1 MRDHA
6 GEHKVAR
13 LCRALSVSKSG
24 YYAWQK
30 REPSR
35 RAERDGELLAQIR
48 EAHANSRRTYGSPR
62 VHAELRAEGTR
73 CSRKRVARL
82 MRQAGL
88 SARRPRRAVRT
99 TDSRHSLPVAPNR
112 LGRDFTAP
120 APDQRWAADITYV
133 PTAEGWLYLAVILD
147 LFSRRVVGH
156 ACGASLATVL
166 VAEALALACGRRA
179 PGAGLLHHSD
189 RGSQYAS
196 GEYQVRL
203 AEMGAQCSMSRRGDC
218 YDNAVVESFFGT
230 LKTELIHGRRYATRA
245 EARSDIFE
253 YVEVFYNRERRHSA
267 LGYLSPA
274 EYEARHAAASTL
286 PQAA

>member
-1 MRDHA
+1 MQNHA

-24 YYAWQK
+24 YYAW
-30 REPSR
+30 RR
-35 RAERDGELLAQIR
+35 RAPSARARTDGELLTRIR
-48 EAHANSRRTYGSPR
+48 EAHARSRRTYGSPR
-62 VHAELRAEGTR
+62 VHAELRAQGTR

-82 MRQAGL
+82 MRSAGL

-99 TDSRHSLPVAPNR
+99 TDSRHSPPVAPNL
-112 LGRDFTAP
+112 LGRDFSAE
-120 APDQRWAADITYV
+120 APDRRWAADITYV

-156 ACGASLATVL
+156 ACAATLATAL
-166 VAEALALACGRRA
+166 VVEAWALACGRRR

-196 GEYQVRL
+196 GEYRARL
-203 AEMGAQCSMSRRGDC
+203 AELGAQASMSRRGDC
-218 YDNAVVESFFGT
+218 YDNAAVESFFST
-230 LKTELIHGRRYATRA
+230 LKTELIHGHRYATRA
-245 EARSDIFE
+245 EARADIFE
-253 YVEVFYNRERRHSA
+253 YVEVFYNGERRHSA

-274 EYEARHAAASTL
+274 EYEARQAAARTL